1 MTLPRKLLSAEGL
14 RPGRRATEWCPMKAV
29 ASKGLP
35 HIVVIGA
42 GFGGLAFCRHFPS
55 RRAQITLIDRQN
67 HHLFQPLLYQVA
79 TAGLSAV
86 DIAEPV
92 RSILRKK
99 KNLRVLMRT
108 ITRVDLAA
116 KTVHYEGNGDSIS
129 YDYLVI
135 ASGGATSY
143 FGHPEWEKFAPG
155 LKSLD
160 DALRIRRQVLLNLEK
175 AEMETDPAKQDI
187 LTTIV
192 VIGGGPTGV
201 ELAGTFAELNR
212 MTLSRD
218 FEHIDPAKSRVI
230 LLEYAPRVLG
240 MYSEKLSESA
250 RRQLTSLGV
259 DVRTGQKV
267 EDIRD
272 GIVIANGQPLAAG
285 TIIWSAGVSAS
296 SLSGTLGVP
305 VDRGGRILGESDLS
319 VPGHRSVFAVGDTV
333 AVKDAEGKPVPGVAP
348 AALQMGKYVAR
359 LLEGEIAAGAA
370 GTLPP
375 PRKPFKY
382 VDKGSMATIGRS
394 KAVAKLAGLEFSGW
408 PAWAAWLGVHLIF
421 LVGFRSK
428 LAVLMQWIYSYFTYK
443 RGARV
448 ITGTTRPDS
457 TPAMGA

>member
-1 MTLPRKLLSAEGL
+1 
-14 RPGRRATEWCPMKAV
+14 MKAV
-29 ASKGLP
+29 VSKGLP

-55 RRAQITLIDRQN
+55 RRANITLIDRQN

-92 RSILRKK
+92 RAILRRK

-108 ITRVDLAA
+108 ITRVDLAT
-116 KTVHYEGNGDSIS
+116 KTVHYEGDSGSIA

-143 FGHPEWEKFAPG
+143 FGHPEWERFAPG
-155 LKSLD
+155 LKTLD
-160 DALRIRRQVLLNLEK
+160 DALRIRRQVLINLEK
-175 AEMETDPAKQDI
+175 AEMETDPIKQDI

-201 ELAGTFAELNR
+201 ELAGTFAELTR

-250 RRQLTSLGV
+250 RRQLTALGV

-267 EDIRD
+267 EDIRE
-272 GIVIANGQPLAAG
+272 GAVVVNGQTLAAG

-296 SLSGTLGVP
+296 PLAKTLGVP
-305 VDRGGRILGESDLS
+305 LDRSGRILGEPDLS
-319 VPGHRSVFAVGDTV
+319 VPGHPGVFAVGDTV
-333 AVKDAEGKPVPGVAP
+333 AINDSEGKPVPGVAP
-348 AALQMGKYVAR
+348 AAMQMGKYVAR
-359 LLEGEIAAGAA
+359 LLEEEIAASAS
-370 GTLPP
+370 GTVPP
-375 PRKPFKY
+375 LRQPFKY

-408 PAWAAWLGVHLIF
+408 PAWMAWLGVHLIF

-428 LAVLMQWIYSYFTYK
+428 LAVLIQWVYSYFTYK

-457 TPAMGA
+457 PPAMGA